1 MRLRAPLTTRQNAQ
15 LNDCTR
21 LALDQG
27 TWLLG
32 VLRLKLVPATQVTE
46 MKIAAVPGAKI
57 MTREENTAL
66 RPKQIKRPYRAPDL
80 HKYGNIQE
88 ITQTVGRAGN
98 NDNGVGVGKDH
109 SQPV

>member
-1 MRLRAPLTTRQNAQ
+1 
-15 LNDCTR
+15 
-21 LALDQG
+21 
-27 TWLLG
+27 
-32 VLRLKLVPATQVTE
+32 
-46 MKIAAVPGAKI
+46 